1 MNPRFNASIRST
13 LALGALLLLAAGLTG
28 CGVGLPTSPDVQSTE
43 IATPSHG
50 RTASAASGE
59 FDPNGEIVDSDGS
72 SNGMG
77 GDSGEIQPFG
87 EIIVPS
93 PSRYDSF
100 KGAGKAIGHQK
111 NKWSTR
117 N

>member
-1 MNPRFNASIRST
+1 MDAKYHASLRGT
-13 LALGALLLLAAGLTG
+13 LALGALLLLTAGLTG
-28 CGVGLPTSPDVQSTE
+28 CGVGLPTQPDIQSGAE
-43 IATPSHG
+43 
-50 RTASAASGE
+50 SGT
-59 FDPNGEIVDSDGS
+59 S
-72 SNGMG
+72 SNGRVAGAMLASEYDPSGEIAESDAG
-77 GDSGEIQPFG
+77 GGGGSGEIQPVG

-100 KGAGKAIGHQK
+100 KGAGKANGHQK